1 MDAET
6 ETGYPTEVQQSQLSW
21 QVDFWKNLDLSC
33 QIFEP
38 ALQALRVSDSMKAD
52 TPDVLQNMCL
62 GLDKMCSEPMDVLD
76 ESIRKKVNVLF
87 MNTFHTSVHS
97 TCCLMDKAF
106 CHMEYDSVS
115 KLALVHVIKDFCTV
129 ETADGTKVGR
139 DWKVV
144 AG

>member
-1 MDAET
+1 
-6 ETGYPTEVQQSQLSW
+6 
-21 QVDFWKNLDLSC
+21 
-33 QIFEP
+33 
-38 ALQALRVSDSMKAD
+38 
-52 TPDVLQNMCL
+52 MCL

>member
-52 TPDVLQNMCL
+52 TPDVL
-62 GLDKMCSEPMDVLD
+62 
-76 ESIRKKVNVLF
+76 
-87 MNTFHTSVHS
+87 
-97 TCCLMDKAF
+97 
-106 CHMEYDSVS
+106 
-115 KLALVHVIKDFCTV
+115 
-129 ETADGTKVGR
+129 
-139 DWKVV
+139 
-144 AG
+144 